1 MTKEDKIE
9 YEIIKNTLIELN
21 MKLQEVNENRKN
33 QRKINRSIDKKLKSL
48 NDKVKILDFRNGIG
62 RIINYDN

>member
-1 MTKEDKIE
+1 MTREDRME

-21 MKLQEVNENRKN
+21 IKLQEVNENRKA
-33 QRKINRSIDKKLKSL
+33 QRKIKKSIDKKLKSL
-48 NDKVKILDFRNGIG
+48 NVKVKILDFRNGIG

>member
-1 MTKEDKIE
+1 MTREDRME

-21 MKLQEVNENRKN
+21 MKLQEVNENRKV
-33 QRKINRSIDKKLKSL
+33 QRKIKKSIDKKLKSL

-62 RIINYDN
+62 MIINYDN

>member
-21 MKLQEVNENRKN
+21 MKLQEVNENRKI
-33 QRKINRSIDKKLKSL
+33 QRKIKRSIDKKLKSL
-48 NDKVKILDFRNGIG
+48 NDKVKIWDFRNGIG

>member
-1 MTKEDKIE
+1 MTKEDKME

-21 MKLQEVNENRKN
+21 MKLQEVNENRKV
-33 QRKINRSIDKKLKSL
+33 QRKIKRSIDKKLKSL

-62 RIINYDN
+62 TIINYDH

>member
-1 MTKEDKIE
+1 
-9 YEIIKNTLIELN
+9 
-21 MKLQEVNENRKN
+21 MKLQEVNENRKI
-33 QRKINRSIDKKLKSL
+33 QRKIKRSIDKKLKSL

>member
-1 MTKEDKIE
+1 MTKEDKME

-21 MKLQEVNENRKN
+21 MKLQEVNENRKV
-33 QRKINRSIDKKLKSL
+33 QRKIKRSIDKKLKSL

-62 RIINYDN
+62 SIINYDN

>member
-21 MKLQEVNENRKN
+21 MKLQEVNENRKV
-33 QRKINRSIDKKLKSL
+33 QRKIKRSIDKKLKSL
-48 NDKVKILDFRNGIG
+48 NDKVKILDFRNGIV

>member
-21 MKLQEVNENRKN
+21 MRLQEVNEN
-33 QRKINRSIDKKLKSL
+33 
-48 NDKVKILDFRNGIG
+48 
-62 RIINYDN
+62 

>member
-1 MTKEDKIE
+1 MTKEDKME

-21 MKLQEVNENRKN
+21 MKLQEVNENRKV
-33 QRKINRSIDKKLKSL
+33 QRKIKRSIDKKLKSL
-48 NDKVKILDFRNGIG
+48 NDKVKILDFINGIG